1 MKKHLTELICSR
13 HSIDKITTT
22 NLIDRPTNQKELVY
36 NFSERPVTPE
46 KSSKKLIPVQEVV
59 PQQKIMPPP
68 RKLRSSA
75 SMMSLEEKPNGLYY
89 QNNQSHSTYELN
101 GESSMEMTQSTKLKR
116 KKWYS
121 MFMPKEMKV
130 KSNEVEINDETE
142 KKKHKRHRFKSKKKQ
157 KEKLAML
164 AET

>member
-1 MKKHLTELICSR
+1 MIYSR

-22 NLIDRPTNQKELVY
+22 NVSDKPTNQKELVY

-46 KSSKKLIPVQEVV
+46 KSSKKLIPIQEVA

-89 QNNQSHSTYELN
+89 QNNQSHSTYDLN
-101 GESSMEMTQSTKLKR
+101 GECSMEMTQTTKLKR

-130 KSNEVEINDETE
+130 KSSEVETKDETE
-142 KKKHKRHRFKSKKKQ
+142 KKKHKRHWFKSKKKQ
-157 KEKLAML
+157 KEKLGML